1 MAYGLWGLWPM
12 GPIAYGLWGLWP
24 MAYGACG
31 LWRGSLRRSAD
42 DPRPRSG
49 EAPECIVE
57 AVMAPR
63 ACAPCA
69 PRALPRRA
77 SGAHTG
83 SACGCRPCDG
93 GESDRRAGPTRI
105 RARRALLMSL
115 SLCPRPRQRSAPR
128 PRQRSTPRPRSALA
142 PGARAQGAGGG
153 RQRLPGVEAVYAV
166 RRAAPGARV
175 ALRRA
180 PRCPVPPPPLSSRAA
195 RGGRRARGAA
205 TACRRG
211 RSGGCAR
218 RATPPARARGRSAR
232 PAAPAA
238 QARAREES
246 GAGRQKDPF
255 VRGAKGSADVVRG
268 AKGSADGAARVLATL
283 PAEVHV
289 RRRPMLPAPPRPL
302 LVQPPVPAP
311 VSASSAPRR
320 ARRRQDGAK
329 RGGAGPDPWV
339 AGRLQARWWQVSR
352 RRRWRRV
359 DAASVRCFPQR
370 RRAPSRKSARRAQ
383 PSSDSQRGFLSASS
397 PTRLCAAQNRTTRS
411 RGLPNDG
418 CLRPPPRPRPAS
430 AAPPARSA
438 HAPAPRGGRSG
449 GVPRAALGRLAA
461 PVRDVARRR
470 RRPRAARS
478 LSEALPV
485 PLTAPPSPADPC
497 KDRVPRTVL
506 AAPLEP
512 QQHPRALLVPPPSIR
527 GGRRAPPP
535 ARRPALPRP
544 SAALGGGLL
553 LCAALARVRW
563 LGTPEAHALGPG
575 LVLSGHG
582 PPQHRLGCAAAVAEP
597 PCGRGGLRCMNELR
611 DAIVK
616 TAPRV

>member
-195 RGGRRARGAA
+195 RGGAPRAGRGDRLSQRSQRRLRASRHPAGACPRQKRATCRAR
-205 TACRRG
+205 
-211 RSGGCAR
+211 RSG
-218 RATPPARARGRSAR
+218 ARARGERGGAAKR
-232 PAAPAA
+232 PF
-238 QARAREES
+238 R
-246 GAGRQKDPF
+246 AGRQ
-255 VRGAKGSADVVRG
+255 R
-268 AKGSADGAARVLATL
+268 
-283 PAEVHV
+283 
-289 RRRPMLPAPPRPL
+289 
-302 LVQPPVPAP
+302 
-311 VSASSAPRR
+311 
-320 ARRRQDGAK
+320 K
-329 RGGAGPDPWV
+329 R
-339 AGRLQARWWQVSR
+339 
-352 RRRWRRV
+352 
-359 DAASVRCFPQR
+359 
-370 RRAPSRKSARRAQ
+370 
-383 PSSDSQRGFLSASS
+383 
-397 PTRLCAAQNRTTRS
+397 
-411 RGLPNDG
+411 
-418 CLRPPPRPRPAS
+418 
-430 AAPPARSA
+430 
-438 HAPAPRGGRSG
+438 
-449 GVPRAALGRLAA
+449 
-461 PVRDVARRR
+461 
-470 RRPRAARS
+470 
-478 LSEALPV
+478 
-485 PLTAPPSPADPC
+485 
-497 KDRVPRTVL
+497 
-506 AAPLEP
+506 
-512 QQHPRALLVPPPSIR
+512 
-527 GGRRAPPP
+527 
-535 ARRPALPRP
+535 
-544 SAALGGGLL
+544 
-553 LCAALARVRW
+553 
-563 LGTPEAHALGPG
+563 
-575 LVLSGHG
+575 
-582 PPQHRLGCAAAVAEP
+582 
-597 PCGRGGLRCMNELR
+597 
-611 DAIVK
+611 
-616 TAPRV
+616 